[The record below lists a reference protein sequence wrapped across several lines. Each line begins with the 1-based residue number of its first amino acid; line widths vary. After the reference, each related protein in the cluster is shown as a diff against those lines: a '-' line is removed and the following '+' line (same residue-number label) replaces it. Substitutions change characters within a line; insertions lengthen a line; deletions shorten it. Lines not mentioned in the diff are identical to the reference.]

1 MPITISG
8 STGIAGVDG
17 SASTPAV
24 QGTDTNT
31 GIFFPAADT
40 IAFSAAGTEDFRIG
54 SAGQL
59 GVQGANYG
67 TAGQVLTSGGA
78 AAAPSWQTIST
89 TPPQLQSQT
98 FGSSGTWTAP
108 TGVTKAIVTLIGGGG
123 GNSGFTSCFSIL
135 GGVGGFL
142 IAAVTVSPGTAYTV
156 TIGAGG
162 TGGAVTATGGTGGT
176 TSFGALASATGGG
189 GGNWS
194 TGVTGANGTA
204 TTSGTVIRN
213 SFAAGR
219 GSLFDGNSYSNFTS
233 GNQAG
238 LAWSATSIY
247 AAGNPGSG
255 NFGNQGCGALGGGLM
270 IQWVG

>member
-1 MPITISG
+1 
-8 STGIAGVDG
+8 
-17 SASTPAV
+17 
-24 QGTDTNT
+24 
-31 GIFFPAADT
+31 
-40 IAFSAAGTEDFRIG
+40 
-54 SAGQL
+54 L
-59 GVQGANYG
+59 GLQGANYG
-67 TAGQVLTSGGA
+67 TSGQVLTSGGS

-108 TGVTKAIVTLIGGGG
+108 AGVTRAIVTLIGGGG

-233 GNQAG
+233 GNQAAV
-238 LAWSATSIY
+238 AWSATSIY